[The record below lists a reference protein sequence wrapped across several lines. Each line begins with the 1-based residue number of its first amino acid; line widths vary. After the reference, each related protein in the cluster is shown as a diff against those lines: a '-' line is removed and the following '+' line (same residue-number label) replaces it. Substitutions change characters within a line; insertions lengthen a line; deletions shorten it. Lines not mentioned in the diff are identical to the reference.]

1 MSSPFGAGS
10 FGKAFDLSS
19 LKKPTEETVTS
30 NENIEVGIEATVEN
44 LPRDLMPLSNT
55 KPVIIV
61 CWSTRFPESR
71 TVLQSMA
78 KLNQEDNGA
87 WQLAKVEIEKQPQ
100 VAQALQT
107 RVVPYAVAIVKE
119 QVMPL
124 FENAYPE
131 SQLRMVID
139 KVLSI
144 GAEQGMGSA
153 PEERTEPEEGEAM
166 VALQSGNLDGAIGA
180 YEKLVARKPNDAM
193 AKSGL
198 AQMQLLKRTQQLNPA
213 DVIAKANAYPL
224 DVQAQIQCSDIEVA
238 NGQID
243 SAFARLLNCVRNLTA
258 TERDN
263 AKAHLLTLFSLVDPA
278 DPRLIQARKD
288 LASALF

>member
-144 GAEQGMGSA
+144 GAEQ
-153 PEERTEPEEGEAM
+153 E
-166 VALQSGNLDGAIGA
+166 
-180 YEKLVARKPNDAM
+180 
-193 AKSGL
+193 
-198 AQMQLLKRTQQLNPA
+198 
-213 DVIAKANAYPL
+213 
-224 DVQAQIQCSDIEVA
+224 
-238 NGQID
+238 
-243 SAFARLLNCVRNLTA
+243 
-258 TERDN
+258 
-263 AKAHLLTLFSLVDPA
+263 
-278 DPRLIQARKD
+278 
-288 LASALF
+288 

>member
-1 MSSPFGAGS
+1 MTTPNFGR
-10 FGKAFDLSS
+10 AFDLSS
-19 LKKPTEETVTS
+19 LKKTNQPAQSTEP
-30 NENIEVGIEATVEN
+30 IPGIEATAET

-55 KPVIIV
+55 KLVIIL
-61 CWSTRFPESR
+61 CWSERFPESKE
-71 TVLQSMA
+71 VLGLLA
-78 KLNQEDNGA
+78 KLSKDDQGS
-87 WQLAKVEIEKQPQ
+87 WQLATVEIEKQPQ

-139 KVLSI
+139 KVLSLA
-144 GAEQGMGSA
+144 AEQGIGQA
-153 PEERTEPEEGEAM
+153 PVERTEPEEDQAM
-166 VALQSGNLDGAIGA
+166 QALQSGDLDSAISA
-180 YEKLVARKPNDAM
+180 YEKLVARKPADTM

-198 AQMQLLKRTQQLNPA
+198 LQMQLLKRTQKLDPA
-213 DVIAKANAYPL
+213 EVAKKAEVDPL
-224 DVQAQIQCSDIEVA
+224 DVEAQMQCADIEIT
-238 NGQID
+238 NGKLEQ
-243 SAFARLLNCVRNLTA
+243 AFGRLLNCVRSLKN
-258 TERDN
+258 DDQKDD
-263 AKAHLLTLFSLVDPA
+263 AKKAREHLITLFSLVDPA